1 MPEPNQ
7 LQEAADR
14 LEGAAAALDS
24 ATQVVREAEA
34 ALPAAVLGV
43 FALMVVVGI
52 VLWLVGGRLA
62 KAACVLSGMVMG
74 GVGGWL
80 IGATLADQG
89 AYVLPLVIG
98 GSIIGALLAGLLFRV
113 WIAGV
118 GAAVLALVVPVASL
132 VWQGATVD
140 PVSFDQQAVVDQT
153 LETAEGEDS
162 PTLMQKVNRAMDAVY
177 TQLADDA
184 EAWWESLGGS
194 GRTIVYMGALIGA
207 AVGLLLGMVLPKV
220 SAALQT
226 ALAGALLVYFGAM
239 GLARWQLGEDS
250 TVLPDSARG
259 AVVAIGLITLLGTV
273 IQWTL
278 SRRQADK

>member
-1 MPEPNQ
+1 MPDSTA
-7 LQEAADR
+7 LQD
-14 LEGAAAALDS
+14 AAAALGS
-24 ATQVVREAEA
+24 AQDMVREAEA

-43 FALMVVVGI
+43 FAMMVVIGI

-62 KAACVLSGMVMG
+62 RMACVVSGLVMG

-80 IGATLADQG
+80 VGATLADQG

-118 GAAVLALVVPVASL
+118 GAVVLATVVPVASL
-132 VWQGATVD
+132 VWQGATVE
-140 PVSFDQQAVVDQT
+140 PVSFDRQAVVDQT
-153 LETAEGEDS
+153 LETEEGADP
-162 PTLMQKVNRAMDAVY
+162 PTLMQRVNRAMNALY
-177 TQLADDA
+177 GQFEDDA
-184 EAWWESLGGS
+184 SVWWSSLGGG

-207 AVGLLLGMVLPKV
+207 AVGLLLGMVLPNV

-226 ALAGALLVYFGAM
+226 ALAGALLVYFGAT
-239 GLARWQLGEDS
+239 GLARWQLGEES
-250 TVLPDSARG
+250 SLLPDSARG
-259 AVVAIGLITLLGTV
+259 AVVAIGLITVLGTV

-278 SRRQADK
+278 SRRRTDK